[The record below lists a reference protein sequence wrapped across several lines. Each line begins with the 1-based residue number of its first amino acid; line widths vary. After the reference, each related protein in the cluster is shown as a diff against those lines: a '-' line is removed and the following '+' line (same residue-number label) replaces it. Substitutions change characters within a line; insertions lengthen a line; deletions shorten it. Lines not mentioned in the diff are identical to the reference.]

1 MVGKGEIF
9 IEQDTKELIGAGRWI
24 RMIGVDA
31 FKYRDFARV
40 MRGVRIIVVKYNR
53 FIT

>member
-9 IEQDTKELIGAGRWI
+9 IEQDAKEGAGRWI

>member
-31 FKYRDFARV
+31 FKYRDFV
-40 MRGVRIIVVKYNR
+40 GGQSYLSD
-53 FIT
+53 TC